1 MSIVGQKIANAPL
14 GSFPVLSDTVGDSR
28 AQLVKLDFG
37 AVGASDM
44 VTLTNGLPVQIVAG
58 GGGGGGGDAT
68 AANQVLQTAL
78 LTTIDAD
85 TGALVLKDFSTET
98 TLSALN
104 AKVTACNTG
113 AVVIASGT
121 ITAITNPVAVT
132 GTFFQA
138 TQPVS
143 GTFWQATQPVS
154 GTVTATP
161 ETVTPASPAASS
173 VGVASAQILASATYK
188 RVDLTNT
195 STSTISIGIG
205 AAAVLNSGMTL
216 IGTGSTATIE
226 GPFTANVTAI
236 ASGAASNLAIQAWT

>member
-1 MSIVGQKIANAPL
+1 MAL
-14 GSFPVLSDTVGDSR
+14 TVTYQRVAHALDW
-28 AQLVKLDFG
+28 LVKVWRDPADNSTVQ
-37 AVGASDM
+37 AVILVDTDGNPTSS
-44 VTLTNGLPVQIVAG
+44 
-58 GGGGGGGDAT
+58 GGGGGGDAS

-113 AVVIASGT
+113 AVVVSSSALPTGAATSANQTTIIGHVDGIEALLTTISGNVDGVETLLGTIDTSLNNIEAASG
-121 ITAITNPVAVT
+121 A
-132 GTFFQA
+132 
-138 TQPVS
+138 
-143 GTFWQATQPVS
+143 
-154 GTVTATP
+154 
-161 ETVTPASPAASS
+161 VTPAAPAASS

-188 RVDLTNT
+188 RIELTNT

-226 GPFTANVTAI
+226 GPFTAAVNAI